1 MVVSSRQPPGRAA
14 APTGLPHPG
23 WNQQGGFYNAVIESS
38 FTFTGDLLW
47 FHLELEPTP
56 MRLSARYLVQTLVIS
71 VALFVDAFQA
81 GQFVPLARMKQ
92 RTLGSSG
99 LHSRCLQAGTRQN
112 ACVRLQYGGLTAGCT
127 MVIDPTLLVSGLSGT
142 SLTSDDIAGGLFAAS
157 LFPYLA
163 FLYYLVR
170 EWESP
175 LTVSKRLLIQN
186 TSVR

>member
-1 MVVSSRQPPGRAA
+1 
-14 APTGLPHPG
+14 
-23 WNQQGGFYNAVIESS
+23 
-38 FTFTGDLLW
+38 
-47 FHLELEPTP
+47 
-56 MRLSARYLVQTLVIS
+56 
-71 VALFVDAFQA
+71 
-81 GQFVPLARMKQ
+81 
-92 RTLGSSG
+92 
-99 LHSRCLQAGTRQN
+99 
-112 ACVRLQYGGLTAGCT
+112 